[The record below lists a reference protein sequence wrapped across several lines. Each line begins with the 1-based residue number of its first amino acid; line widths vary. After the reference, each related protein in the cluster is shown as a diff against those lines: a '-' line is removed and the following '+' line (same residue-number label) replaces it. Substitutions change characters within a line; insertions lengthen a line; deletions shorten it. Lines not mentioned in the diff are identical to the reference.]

1 MKTSEIVLSVVL
13 VLFIILIIKQENP
26 DLKLSFNSLNEMI
39 YGVKTYKEQAEAYED
54 IPDSEEP
61 LEESVDDI
69 PVVPEEPDGYLRI
82 PATYEANSVSKHSE
96 IDFTVTTEN
105 NMSRKNTAIPVVPP
119 HKIDTFPCR
128 TTAHSWDSYGVHK
141 IEEPTEKCRGGE
153 SAFPGRPVEQFFHP
167 SNYALNSQ
175 YTLE

>member
-26 DLKLSFNSLNEMI
+26 DLKLSFNSLTEMI

-69 PVVPEEPDGYLRI
+69 PVVPEEPDGYSNTCYLR
-82 PATYEANSVSKHSE
+82 
-96 IDFTVTTEN
+96 
-105 NMSRKNTAIPVVPP
+105 
-119 HKIDTFPCR
+119 
-128 TTAHSWDSYGVHK
+128 
-141 IEEPTEKCRGGE
+141 GE
-153 SAFPGRPVEQFFHP
+153 QR
-167 SNYALNSQ
+167 L
-175 YTLE
+175 